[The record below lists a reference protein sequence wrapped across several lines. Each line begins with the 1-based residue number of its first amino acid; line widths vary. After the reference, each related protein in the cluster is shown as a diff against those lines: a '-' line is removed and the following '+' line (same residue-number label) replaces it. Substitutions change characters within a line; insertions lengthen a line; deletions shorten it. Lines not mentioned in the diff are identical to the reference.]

1 MTERTDTHVNGLAQ
15 AIIAG
20 LVTTMVGFIASFAVV
35 LAGLF
40 QVGATESQAASG
52 LLILSLGVGL
62 CSIVLSLRHRIPL
75 TISWS
80 TPGAAMLAALAPGA
94 FSFEQAVGAFIVGGV
109 LIMATGLLPF
119 LQRLLTHIP
128 VPIAQGM
135 LAGVL
140 LPLCLK
146 PLTALSTIPV
156 PAFGILL
163 VLLLGLRF
171 LPKFA
176 VVLSMLAAVCFGLWH
191 IAGTNAWAKLELL
204 PTLEWVSPEFSWAAI
219 VSISVPLV
227 IVTMASQ
234 NIPGVAVAKSFGYT
248 VPWRSS
254 MLLTGAGTGVSAFFG
269 GHAINLAAITAA
281 LASGPEAGVDP
292 SKRWRAAVSSGGFY
306 LFFAVFSALIVSVAS
321 ASPAGLFQ
329 AAAGLALLAT
339 LTQSLLGAM
348 HDVQWRLSALVTVL
362 VAAGNVTLLGVGGA
376 FWALLAGLL
385 THFIVERGARR

>member
-163 VLLLGLRF
+163 VFLLGLRF

-176 VVLSMLAAVCFGLWH
+176 
-191 IAGTNAWAKLELL
+191 
-204 PTLEWVSPEFSWAAI
+204 VSPEFSWAAI

>member
-1 MTERTDTHVNGLAQ
+1 
-15 AIIAG
+15 
-20 LVTTMVGFIASFAVV
+20 
-35 LAGLF
+35 
-40 QVGATESQAASG
+40 
-52 LLILSLGVGL
+52 
-62 CSIVLSLRHRIPL
+62 
-75 TISWS
+75 
-80 TPGAAMLAALAPGA
+80 MLAALAPGA

-109 LIMATGLLPF
+109 LIMATGLLP

-163 VLLLGLRF
+163 VFLLGLRF

-254 MLLTGAGTGVSAFFG
+254 MLLTGAGTGVSAFLVG
-269 GHAINLAAITAA
+269 MRSTWRRLPRPWPP
-281 LASGPEAGVDP
+281 GP
-292 SKRWRAAVSSGGFY
+292 KREW
-306 LFFAVFSALIVSVAS
+306 I
-321 ASPAGLFQ
+321 
-329 AAAGLALLAT
+329 
-339 LTQSLLGAM
+339 
-348 HDVQWRLSALVTVL
+348 RLSA
-362 VAAGNVTLLGVGGA
+362 
-376 FWALLAGLL
+376 
-385 THFIVERGARR
+385 GARR